1 MYKYRQIYRDI
12 DMFIYLYLN
21 THRFLDFKIL
31 SFFSL
36 TMKGFKPYNC
46 LSELTKAYK
55 EGFRYVLCVANI
67 N

>member
-12 DMFIYLYLN
+12 DMFIYLYLI
-21 THRFLDFKIL
+21 TDRFLDFQIL

-36 TMKGFKPYNC
+36 TMKVFKAYIC
-46 LSELTKAYK
+46 LSESTGACK
-55 EGFRYVLCVANI
+55 EGFRYVLCVTNI